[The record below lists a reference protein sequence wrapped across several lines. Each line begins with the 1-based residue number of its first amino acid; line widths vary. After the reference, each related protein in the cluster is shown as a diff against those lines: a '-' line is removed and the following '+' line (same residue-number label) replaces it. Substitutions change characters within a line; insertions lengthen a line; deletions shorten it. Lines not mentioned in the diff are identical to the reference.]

1 MSHRTKSFS
10 LSDGSLLHRII
21 REIRYHE
28 ASRQVFA
35 ILFVLLVSALGE
47 PGMVI
52 YLAGIPLIALGILV
66 RLWASGHVKKNK
78 VLATDGPYA
87 YVRHPLYVGN
97 ILLLVGYS
105 ISSGLWWSYLLMGFL
120 IFLYYPPTIKYEDA
134 KLHKIFGTQ
143 WEKWRGVTKALIPSM
158 RPYSGKDVDEKGS
171 WSFGKSMRDNGEPII
186 VAFLLGCLWYLYT
199 QIS

>member
-10 LSDGSLLHRII
+10 LSEGTLLQRII

-35 ILFVLLVSALGE
+35 ILFVVLVSVLGE
-47 PGMVI
+47 PDI
-52 YLAGIPLIALGILV
+52 LFYLGGIPLIFLGILV

-97 ILLLVGYS
+97 LLLLAGYS
-105 ISSGLWWSYLLMGFL
+105 ISSGLWWSYLLMAFL
-120 IFLYYPPTIKYEDA
+120 IMLYYPPTIKYEDS
-134 KLHKIFGTQ
+134 KLHKLFGTD
-143 WEKWRGVTKALIPSM
+143 WEKWRGVTKALIPSLK
-158 RPYSGKDVDEKGS
+158 PYPSEEKAS
-171 WSFGKSMRDNGEPII
+171 WSFKKSMMVNGEPVI
-186 VAFLLGCLWYLYT
+186 VAFLIFWLVYLFF
-199 QIS
+199 QIT